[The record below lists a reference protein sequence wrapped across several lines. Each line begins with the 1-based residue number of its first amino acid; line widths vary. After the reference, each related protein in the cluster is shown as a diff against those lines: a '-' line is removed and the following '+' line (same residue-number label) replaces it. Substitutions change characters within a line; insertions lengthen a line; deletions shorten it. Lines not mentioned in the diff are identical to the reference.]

1 MLSNLNDVMRNCTQ
15 LYSMSEVTRAEQR
28 VITAALDSLAQPNGI
43 SNEVTTEVEDQL
55 AIAPY
60 EPPTKTIIYHDLI
73 PDTDVAT
80 SDRVD

>member
-1 MLSNLNDVMRNCTQ
+1 MSNLNDVMRNCTQ
-15 LYSMSEVTRAEQR
+15 LHSMSEVTRAEQR

-43 SNEVTTEVEDQL
+43 SSEVTADVEDQL

-60 EPPTKTIIYHDLI
+60 EPPTNTMIYHDLI